1 MSGRVRVEL
10 VGPRFC
16 ADVAWQLTW
25 LRDTA
30 GRWLAPVSHHV
41 ERIWRG
47 MRRSQSMH
55 STVQPLPVLARCI
68 RWWARPSVFGYDSRP
83 GYWVYSNIM
92 INGGEGGGRGFL

>member
-1 MSGRVRVEL
+1 MWRLRDGAVVGELQRECALCGVEVVSGRVRVEL

-41 ERIWRG
+41 ERI
-47 MRRSQSMH
+47 
-55 STVQPLPVLARCI
+55 
-68 RWWARPSVFGYDSRP
+68 
-83 GYWVYSNIM
+83 
-92 INGGEGGGRGFL
+92 